1 MLPQKAVDEFKALME
16 AQYGVRLSEDE
27 AREQAGHF
35 LTVMKHAFYAKKPT
49 SSDSQGCMNT
59 VADSL

>member
-16 AQYGVRLSEDE
+16 AGYGVQLSEDE
-27 AREQAGHF
+27 AREQAGQV
-35 LTVMKHAFYAKKPT
+35 LTVMNHALYAGKSTLP
-49 SSDSQGCMNT
+49 DSQGCMNT

>member
-1 MLPQKAVDEFKALME
+1 MLPQKAVNGFKALME
-16 AQYGVRLSEDE
+16 AEFGIQLSDDE
-27 AREQAGHF
+27 AREQAGYF
-35 LTVMKHAFYAKKPT
+35 LTMMKHALYAENPT